1 MYQAKKQQNY
11 IKRCVTISFYL
22 LIQKILKKNKTK
34 QRSWN
39 LAFIAKLNLKNNN
52 KKIIYNKK

>member
-1 MYQAKKQQNY
+1 MCNNFFLF
-11 IKRCVTISFYL
+11 INTEN
-22 LIQKILKKNKTK
+22 LKKNKTK

>member
-1 MYQAKKQQNY
+1 MCNNFFLFINTENLK
-11 IKRCVTISFYL
+11 
-22 LIQKILKKNKTK
+22 KKNKTK

-52 KKIIYNKK
+52 KK